1 MIKIIRSQKELDQLR
16 TQVSSQI
23 GFVPTMGNLHQGHL
37 SLLKRSLDENEL
49 SIFSIFVNPTQFAP
63 HEDFNQYPR
72 TLQNDVNLI
81 ESITPTKREVWIFAP
96 EKNEDIYPEGSTTSI
111 RNSSL
116 GSILEG
122 AIRPHHFEGVLSVV
136 YQLFKIIRPHQAYF
150 GLKDYQQYILIKK
163 MNQDLRLGIHIHG
176 CPIIRNEN
184 GLALSSRNQYLKD
197 DETIHALHLTQTLK
211 KLKSMIEKNDLEQ
224 FKIEREKILTDKRW
238 NYLELRDAQT
248 LSEHFTSKEVVL
260 LGVLQI
266 GLTRLLDNEV
276 ISL

>member
-1 MIKIIRSQKELDQLR
+1 MIKIIRTLKEFDQLR
-16 TQVSSQI
+16 SQVSTKI

-37 SLLKRSLDENEL
+37 SLLKKSLEENEL

-72 TLQNDVNLI
+72 TLDNDVKLI
-81 ESITPTKREVWIFAP
+81 ESITPTKCEVWIFAP
-96 EKNEDIYPEGSTTSI
+96 EKNEDIYPLGSTTSI
-111 RNSSL
+111 RNSTL

-136 YQLFKIIRPHQAYF
+136 YQLFKIIKPHQAYF
-150 GLKDYQQYILIKK
+150 GLKDYQQFILIKK
-163 MNQDLRLGIHIHG
+163 MNHDLRLGIEIHG

-184 GLALSSRNQYLKD
+184 GLALSSRNQYLKN
-197 DETIHALHLTQTLK
+197 DENIHALHLTQTLK
-211 KLKSMIEKNDLEQ
+211 KLKLLIKNQEFDQ

-248 LSEHFTSKEVVL
+248 LSEEFTSKEVVL

-266 GLTRLLDNEV
+266 GSTRLLDNEV

>member
-1 MIKIIRSQKELDQLR
+1 MIKIIRTLKEFDQSR
-16 TQVSSQI
+16 SQVSIKI

-37 SLLKRSLDENEL
+37 SLLKKSLEENEL

-72 TLQNDVNLI
+72 TFDKDVKLI
-81 ESITPTKREVWIFAP
+81 ESITPSTREVWIFAP
-96 EKNEDIYPEGSTTSI
+96 EKNEDIYPLGSTTSI
-111 RNSSL
+111 KNSSL

-136 YQLFKIIRPHQAYF
+136 YQLFKIIKPYQAYF

-163 MNQDLRLGIHIHG
+163 MNHDLRLGIHIHG

-197 DETIHALHLTQTLK
+197 DEMIHALHLSQTLK
-211 KLKSMIEKNDLEQ
+211 KLKSIIEKHDFEL
-224 FKIEREKILTDKRW
+224 FKIERDKILTDKRW

-248 LSEHFTSKEVVL
+248 LNEQFSSKEVVL

-276 ISL
+276 ISI